1 MAYIHEFQKFL
12 SENGIK
18 RQLTVPYTLQQNGV
32 AERANRTLVEM
43 ARSMIIHSGVN
54 ESLWG
59 EAVRTAAY
67 LRNRSETRSL
77 KSQTPFELW
86 TGKKPSISHLKIFG
100 CKPIALNKKHAGKFK
115 PKGIECM
122 MIGYSTTAKAYRL
135 MRIGSNQVIE
145 SRDVVFL
152 GETIGYPK
160 NGNSENET
168 ALIDEIGVDCSQIL
182 AVDNNKEDAEVLEE
196 EQIDSE
202 INEAD
207 SSDVYESAKSD
218 DTEEREIHGPG
229 RPKKIKTGK
238 PGRPRKQYNLLNM
251 MKVQDVKIP
260 VTFAEATQSEM
271 SQEWVASIQKEID
284 ALEANQTWELQD
296 LPEGKKAIGSKWVFD
311 IKGDKD
317 GNVMRF
323 KSRLVAKGCA
333 QQYGIDFFETFS
345 SIVRYSSVRLII
357 SLAVEHNLFLHQ
369 MDVSTAYLNSELS
382 EEVYMKQPD
391 GFDNKQAQ

>member
-1 MAYIHEFQKFL
+1 M
-12 SENGIK
+12 
-18 RQLTVPYTLQQNGV
+18 
-32 AERANRTLVEM
+32 
-43 ARSMIIHSGVN
+43 
-54 ESLWG
+54 
-59 EAVRTAAY
+59 
-67 LRNRSETRSL
+67 
-77 KSQTPFELW
+77 
-86 TGKKPSISHLKIFG
+86 
-100 CKPIALNKKHAGKFK
+100 
-115 PKGIECM
+115 
-122 MIGYSTTAKAYRL
+122 
-135 MRIGSNQVIE
+135 
-145 SRDVVFL
+145 
-152 GETIGYPK
+152 
-160 NGNSENET
+160 
-168 ALIDEIGVDCSQIL
+168 
-182 AVDNNKEDAEVLEE
+182 DNNKENAEVLEE

-202 INEAD
+202 VNEAD

-345 SIVRYSSVRLII
+345 PVVRYSPVRLII
-357 SLAVEHNLFLHQ
+357 SLAVE
-369 MDVSTAYLNSELS
+369 
-382 EEVYMKQPD
+382 
-391 GFDNKQAQ
+391 